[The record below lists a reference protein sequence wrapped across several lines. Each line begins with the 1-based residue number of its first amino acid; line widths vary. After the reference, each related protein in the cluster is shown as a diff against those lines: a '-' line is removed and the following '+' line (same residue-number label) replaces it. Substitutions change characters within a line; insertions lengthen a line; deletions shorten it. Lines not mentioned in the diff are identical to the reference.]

1 MGKFRVLA
9 SRTEVF
15 YTDLEATDSSEAYDV
30 AEKEVDLHNWNLIE
44 QDYDMEILE
53 VIEEGE

>member
-30 AEKEVDLHNWNLIE
+30 AETVDLHNWNLIE

-53 VIEEGE
+53 VVKEGE

>member
-9 SRTEVF
+9 SRTQVF
-15 YTDLEATDSSEAYDV
+15 YTDLEAPNSSEAYDV
-30 AEKEVDLHNWNLIE
+30 AEELETHNWNLIE

-53 VIEEGE
+53 VVEEK